1 MNELGMLIDVS
12 HLSEGG
18 FYDVAK
24 YSKKPFVASHSCAR
38 NLASHKRNLWDEQL
52 KLVGETGSVVGVNF
66 SSSFLRDGSNFS
78 TIDDVV
84 KHMLHIKDKAGM
96 EAVAWG
102 SDFDGIAPT
111 LEWVD
116 YAGMPKLEEALSK
129 HFTPREIDM
138 INHENALRVI
148 KASMK

>member
-1 MNELGMLIDVS
+1 
-12 HLSEGG
+12 
-18 FYDVAK
+18 
-24 YSKKPFVASHSCAR
+24 
-38 NLASHKRNLWDEQL
+38 
-52 KLVGETGSVVGVNF
+52 
-66 SSSFLRDGSNFS
+66 
-78 TIDDVV
+78 
-84 KHMLHIKDKAGM
+84 MLHIKDKAGM